1 MVWVILLSWKTQ
13 FQRPILQ
20 MGKAR
25 YKKYVAKFADKQA
38 TITTASALLELLK
51 RKISYSVRGMA
62 MAYKLFR
69 DKSDGTLIIL
79 FLY

>member
-1 MVWVILLSWKTQ
+1 MAWLILLSWKTQ
-13 FQRPILQ
+13 FQPPILQ

-25 YKKYVAKFADKQA
+25 YKKFAKFADKQA
-38 TITTASALLELLK
+38 TITNASALLELVK
-51 RKISYSVRGMA
+51 RKISRSVGGVA

-69 DKSDGTLIIL
+69 TKADGTLIIS